1 MGKVIAIRGATTAE
15 SNTKDSIVKAT
26 SEMLEELVSSN
37 DLNVE
42 DIISAFFTTTRDLNT
57 QFPAVAARKIG
68 WEYGAL
74 MCSHEMVIDD
84 AQPMCIRV
92 MVHVNSEK
100 DVKSINNVYLNDAIN
115 LRKRGFETDKN

>member
-1 MGKVIAIRGATTAE
+1 
-15 SNTKDSIVKAT
+15 VKAT
-26 SEMLEELVSSN
+26 TEMLEELVSSN

-68 WEYGAL
+68 WEYVAL
-74 MCSHEMVIDD
+74 MCSHEMFIDD

>member
-1 MGKVIAIRGATTAE
+1 MGKVIAIRGATTAAT
-15 SNTKDSIVKAT
+15 NTKESIVQAT
-26 SEMLEELVSSN
+26 TEMLEELVSAN
-37 DLNVE
+37 DLYVE

-68 WEYGAL
+68 WEYVAL
-74 MCSHEMVIDD
+74 MCSHEMFIDD

-100 DVKSINNVYLNDAIN
+100 DVKSIINVYLNDAIN
-115 LRKRGFETDKN
+115 LRKRGFETEKN

>member
-68 WEYGAL
+68 WE
-74 MCSHEMVIDD
+74 
-84 AQPMCIRV
+84 
-92 MVHVNSEK
+92 
-100 DVKSINNVYLNDAIN
+100 
-115 LRKRGFETDKN
+115 

>member
-68 WEYGAL
+68 WEYVAL
-74 MCSHEMVIDD
+74 MCSHDMFIDD

>member
-15 SNTKDSIVKAT
+15 SNTKDSIVQAT

-37 DLNVE
+37 ELNVE

-68 WEYGAL
+68 WEYVAL
-74 MCSHEMVIDD
+74 MCSHEMFIDD

>member
-42 DIISAFFTTTRDLNT
+42 DIISAFFTSTRDLNT

-68 WEYGAL
+68 WEYVAL
-74 MCSHEMVIDD
+74 MCSHEMFIDD

>member
-68 WEYGAL
+68 WEYVAL
-74 MCSHEMVIDD
+74 MCSHEMFIDD

-100 DVKSINNVYLNDAIN
+100 DVKFINNVYLNDAIN

>member
-1 MGKVIAIRGATTAE
+1 MGKVIAIRGATTAAT
-15 SNTKDSIVKAT
+15 NTKESIVQAT
-26 SEMLEELVSSN
+26 SEMLEELVSAN
-37 DLNVE
+37 DLYVE

-68 WEYGAL
+68 WEYVAL
-74 MCSHEMVIDD
+74 MCSHEMFIDD

-100 DVKSINNVYLNDAIN
+100 DVKSIINVYLNDAIN
-115 LRKRGFETDKN
+115 LRKRGFETEKN

>member
-68 WEYGAL
+68 WEYVAL
-74 MCSHEMVIDD
+74 MCSHEMFIDD

-115 LRKRGFETDKN
+115 LRKRGFEIEKN

>member
-15 SNTKDSIVKAT
+15 SNTKDSIVRAT

-68 WEYGAL
+68 WEYVAL
-74 MCSHEMVIDD
+74 MCSHEMFIDD

>member
-1 MGKVIAIRGATTAE
+1 MGKVIAIRGATTAQ

-68 WEYGAL
+68 WEYVAL
-74 MCSHEMVIDD
+74 MCSHEMFIDD

>member
-26 SEMLEELVSSN
+26 SEMLEELGSSN

-68 WEYGAL
+68 WEYVAL
-74 MCSHEMVIDD
+74 MCSHEMFIDD

-115 LRKRGFETDKN
+115 LRKRGFETDNN

>member
-68 WEYGAL
+68 WEYVAL
-74 MCSHEMVIDD
+74 MCSHEMFIDD

-100 DVKSINNVYLNDAIN
+100 DVKSINNVYLKDAIN

>member
-1 MGKVIAIRGATTAE
+1 MGKVIAIRGATTAQ

-37 DLNVE
+37 ELNVE

-68 WEYGAL
+68 WEYVAL
-74 MCSHEMVIDD
+74 MCSHEMFIDD